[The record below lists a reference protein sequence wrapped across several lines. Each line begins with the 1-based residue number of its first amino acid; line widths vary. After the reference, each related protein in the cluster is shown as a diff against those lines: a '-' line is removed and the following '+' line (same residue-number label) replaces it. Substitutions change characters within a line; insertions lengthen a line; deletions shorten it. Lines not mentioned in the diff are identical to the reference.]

1 MDRARSERLTWRM
14 RPILAVVL
22 VALAPAAAYSQD
34 NLFTTEGRR
43 DFASVR
49 DLIIRSAEKMPE
61 DKYGFRPVPEVR
73 TFGQIIAHIADDQ
86 YNLCAPVRDEVRR
99 DAYTQIE
106 HTVTAK
112 TALVDTLRKA
122 FAYCDATYAAL
133 TDVSGHEV
141 AAKSKSGRSKLSML
155 QWNVWHT
162 WEHYG
167 NLVTYLRINGIVP
180 PSSEPRKAV
189 SVSR

>member
-1 MDRARSERLTWRM
+1 MQKRLG
-14 RPILAVVL
+14 ILL
-22 VALAPAAAYSQD
+22 IVALSKGVHAQD
-34 NLFTTEGRR
+34 TLYVGEARR

-49 DLIIRSAEKMPE
+49 DLIIRSATKMPD
-61 DKYGFRPVPEVR
+61 DKYGFRPVPAVR

-86 YNLCAPVRDEVRR
+86 YNLCAPVRGENRR

-106 HTVTAK
+106 QSVTTK

-122 FAYCDATYAAL
+122 FAYCDSTYEPL
-133 TDVSGHEV
+133 TDASARTIV
-141 AAKSKSGRSKLSML
+141 ANRSRSKMSMM

-180 PSSEPRKAV
+180 PSSEPRPAA
-189 SVSR
+189 SR

>member
-1 MDRARSERLTWRM
+1 M
-14 RPILAVVL
+14 RGLLAVVL
-22 VALAPAAAYSQD
+22 IALLPAVAYGQD

-43 DFASVR
+43 DFAAVR

-61 DKYGFRPVPEVR
+61 SKYGFRPVPEVR

-106 HTVTAK
+106 K
-112 TALVDTLRKA
+112 TITSKAALVDTLRQA
-122 FAYCDATYAAL
+122 FAYCESTYAAL
-133 TDVSGHEV
+133 TDASAREI
-141 AAKSKSGRSKLSML
+141 ASKSKSGRSKLSML

-167 NLVTYLRINGIVP
+167 NIVTYLRINGIVP
-180 PSSEPRKAV
+180 PSSEPPRAA
-189 SVSR
+189 SR